1 PKFKNREEIET
12 ILKKN
17 ISDEEKKNEIANI
30 KNHKTDAVRIIQTDN
45 ELDIKEGQIWDNQGK
60 ATSWT
65 DINDEHPGAAF
76 MPETTR
82 GITYVLEVEGVE
94 GYKVQ
99 YFDYDNLYDKLYG
112 EGMSESQADE
122 IASKLSNDK
131 VYQDLMFLLGRSEER
146 RV

>member
-1 PKFKNREEIET
+1 
-12 ILKKN
+12 
-17 ISDEEKKNEIANI
+17 
-30 KNHKTDAVRIIQTDN
+30 
-45 ELDIKEGQIWDNQGK
+45 
-60 ATSWT
+60 
-65 DINDEHPGAAF
+65 HPGTAF

-131 VYQDLMFLLGRSEER
+131 VYQDLMFLLGSDGSMESERELLVPAETKMRIVEISDER
-146 RV
+146 EETGYIHVKLEVVGEDTKTDTPPVETEAEADI